1 MAAVDLNNECDE
13 KKRIQVL
20 PTQNHYSG
28 AFKLQYIIQ
37 NLLSFLEIDFRWLTT
52 IFTKF
57 FLKHSCLYS
66 DWSFPLNLHVYDRTG
81 GFAF

>member
-37 NLLSFLEIDFRWLTT
+37 NLLSFLEIDFR
-52 IFTKF
+52 
-57 FLKHSCLYS
+57 
-66 DWSFPLNLHVYDRTG
+66 
-81 GFAF
+81 